1 MNGGTGRARFREKS
15 EHCLDEKGRLSLPS
29 RFKDQ
34 LRYYTSEIFIVSI
47 WGRDHLRVFPLADW
61 EEIEN
66 KLERDLEELEER
78 IPFLD
83 DDDPEFAKMSRQLEQ
98 TRNRLIDIKEC
109 PLDKQGRILLSQQVR
124 EQVGIQKDIV
134 LVGRGKLFELW
145 GKENWDKGRE
155 QLAVIAGKHDDTRA
169 ALGVL

>member
-1 MNGGTGRARFREKS
+1 MKQARFREKS
-15 EHCLDEKGRLSLPS
+15 EHCLDDKGRLSLPS
-29 RFKDQ
+29 RFREQ
-34 LRYYTSEIFIVSI
+34 LRCYESETLIVSI

-66 KLERDLEELEER
+66 KLENDLESLEER
-78 IPFLD
+78 LPFLD
-83 DDDPEFAKMSRQLEQ
+83 DDDPEFAKMSRQLEH

-124 EQVGIQKDIV
+124 EQVGIKKDIV

-145 GKENWDKGRE
+145 GRENWERGRE
-155 QLAVIAGKHDDTRA
+155 RLAVIAGKNDDTRA

>member
-1 MNGGTGRARFREKS
+1 MNKARFREKS
-15 EHCLDEKGRLSLPS
+15 EHSLDDKGRLNLPS
-29 RFKDQ
+29 RFRDQ
-34 LRYYTSEIFIVSI
+34 LRHYDSEMLIVAI

-66 KLERDLEELEER
+66 KLESDLESLEER
-78 IPFLD
+78 LPFLD

-109 PLDKQGRILLSQQVR
+109 PLDKQGRILLPQQVR
-124 EQVGIQKDIV
+124 EQAGIDKDVV

-145 GKENWDKGRE
+145 GKENWDQGR
-155 QLAVIAGKHDDTRA
+155 QRLAAIAGKHDDTRA

>member
-1 MNGGTGRARFREKS
+1 VNKARFREKS
-15 EHCLDEKGRLSLPS
+15 EHCLDDKGRLSLPS
-29 RFKDQ
+29 RFREQ
-34 LRYYTSEIFIVSI
+34 LRRYDSEILIVSI
-47 WGRDHLRVFPLADW
+47 WGREHLRVFPLADW

-66 KLERDLEELEER
+66 KLESDLEDMEER
-78 IPFLD
+78 LPFLD
-83 DDDPEFAKMSRQLEQ
+83 DNDPEFAKMSRQLEQ

-124 EQVGIQKDIV
+124 EQVGILKDVV

-145 GKENWDKGRE
+145 GKENWQEGR
-155 QLAVIAGKHDDTRA
+155 QRLAVIAGKHDDTRA

>member
-1 MNGGTGRARFREKS
+1 MNQARFREKS
-15 EHCLDEKGRLSLPS
+15 EHCLDDKGRLSLPS
-29 RFKDQ
+29 RFRDQ
-34 LRYYTSEIFIVSI
+34 LRCYDSEILIVSI
-47 WGRDHLRVFPLADW
+47 WGRDHLRAFPLADW

-66 KLERDLEELEER
+66 KLESDLENLEER
-78 IPFLD
+78 LPFLD

-109 PLDKQGRILLSQQVR
+109 PLDKQGRILLPQQVR

-134 LVGRGKLFELW
+134 MVGRGKLFELW
-145 GKENWDKGRE
+145 GKENWEQGR
-155 QLAVIAGKHDDTRA
+155 QRLAAIAGKNDDARA